1 MRGEE
6 EEEEVWRD
14 MPVVS
19 CTAVR
24 GGTLRRESLREGEG
38 GGGEGKGEGEYE
50 GGGDDE
56 NA

>member
-24 GGTLRRESLREGEG
+24 GGTLRRESLG
-38 GGGEGKGEGEYE
+38 GGG
-50 GGGDDE
+50 GGGGGGG
-56 NA
+56 